1 MKIDLK
7 SRFKFLLFLYI
18 ANFFT
23 VYSQDNFQVKSGFNL
38 SSVAISNGSN
48 LDQPSGFV
56 PAFHIGI
63 LISNILDEEYSFE
76 YGLIYNIKG
85 YKVVDFSGVNVYNYS
100 TYLEVPTSLVYN
112 LPSIKNVE
120 IKLGP
125 YFAYAIK
132 ESVRNSIM
140 KENIK
145 GKIGNDLDKGD
156 TLKPIDLGLNLGAD
170 YYFKNFIFN
179 INLGYG
185 LLNNRPGGGKGNIV
199 RNISSQ
205 FSIGYKI
212 NFKKNEKIK
221 KK

>member
-1 MKIDLK
+1 MEINLK
-7 SRFKFLLFLYI
+7 SKFKFLLFFYLIY
-18 ANFFT
+18 NFT
-23 VYSQDNFQVKSGFNL
+23 LYSQDNFQIKSGFNL

-48 LDQPSGFV
+48 LDHPSGFV
-56 PAFHIGI
+56 PTFNIGI
-63 LISNILDEEYSFE
+63 LLNNFLDEEYSFE

-100 TYLEVPTSLVYN
+100 TYLEAPMSLVYK
-112 LPSIKNVE
+112 LPRLKNIEV
-120 IKLGP
+120 KFGP
-125 YFAYAIK
+125 YFAYAIG
-132 ESVRNSIM
+132 ESTRNSIM

-145 GKIGNDLDKGD
+145 GKIGNDLDKGH
-156 TLKPIDLGLNLGAD
+156 TLKPIDLGLNLGAN
-170 YYFKNFIFN
+170 YYLRNIIFTINF
-179 INLGYG
+179 GYG

-205 FSIGYKI
+205 FSFGYQI

>member
-7 SRFKFLLFLYI
+7 SRFEFFLFLYI

-63 LISNILDEEYSFE
+63 LIGNILDEEYSFE

-100 TYLEVPTSLVYN
+100 TYLELSL
-112 LPSIKNVE
+112 IH
-120 IKLGP
+120 I
-125 YFAYAIK
+125 
-132 ESVRNSIM
+132 
-140 KENIK
+140 
-145 GKIGNDLDKGD
+145 
-156 TLKPIDLGLNLGAD
+156 
-170 YYFKNFIFN
+170 
-179 INLGYG
+179 
-185 LLNNRPGGGKGNIV
+185 
-199 RNISSQ
+199 
-205 FSIGYKI
+205 
-212 NFKKNEKIK
+212 
-221 KK
+221 

>member
-1 MKIDLK
+1 MKINLK
-7 SRFKFLLFLYI
+7 SKFKFLLFFYLT
-18 ANFFT
+18 NLFNVF
-23 VYSQDNFQVKSGFNL
+23 SQENIQLKSGFNL

-63 LISNILDEEYSFE
+63 LLNNVLDEEYSFE

-85 YKVVDFSGVNVYNYS
+85 YKVVDFFGVNVYNYS
-100 TYLEVPTSLVYN
+100 TYLEVPISLVYN
-112 LPSIKNVE
+112 LPSIKNLE

-132 ESVRNSIM
+132 ESIRNSIM

-145 GKIGNDLDKGD
+145 GKIGNDLDKGH
-156 TLKPIDLGLNLGAD
+156 TLKPIDMGLNFGAN
-170 YYFKNFIFN
+170 YYLRNIIFT

-185 LLNNRPGGGKGNIV
+185 LLNNRPGGGKGNV
-199 RNISSQ
+199 VKNISSQ
-205 FSIGYKI
+205 FSFGYLI

>member
-7 SRFKFLLFLYI
+7 SRFEFLLFLYI

-23 VYSQDNFQVKSGFNL
+23 VYSLDNFQVKSGFNL

-63 LISNILDEEYSFE
+63 LIC
-76 YGLIYNIKG
+76 NIKG
-85 YKVVDFSGVNVYNYS
+85 YNVVDFSGVNVYNYS

-112 LPSIKNVE
+112 LPSIKNIE

-156 TLKPIDLGLNLGAD
+156 TLKPIDLGLNLGAN